1 MTDDEFKAHRF
12 AQARR
17 LVELFEAA
25 NGRSEGT
32 MEQMQEE
39 LKIWAASP
47 EGQAAIAI
55 NPIQTPAQS
64 ILIDR
69 PGLCCH

>member
-1 MTDDEFKAHRF
+1 VPWLPFMTDDEFKAHRF

-39 LKIWAASP
+39 QKIWAASP

-55 NPIQTPAQS
+55 NSNPDTGT
-64 ILIDR
+64 ID
-69 PGLCCH
+69 PY